1 MTEDRNIGDIR
12 EMEVRLA
19 ELERLAD
26 ELGSVQEEEMVESL
40 DRAVGLLGEINNS
53 IEVGLRSA
61 SDGERELGEVLGSM
75 DFGPFDEALEELE
88 RQERNPGER
97 GS

>member
-1 MTEDRNIGDIR
+1 
-12 EMEVRLA
+12 MEVRLA

-75 DFGPFDEALEELE
+75 DFEPFDEALEELE

>member
-1 MTEDRNIGDIR
+1 
-12 EMEVRLA
+12 MEVRLA

>member
-1 MTEDRNIGDIR
+1 
-12 EMEVRLA
+12 MEVRLA

-88 RQERNPGER
+88 RQERNPGEH
-97 GS
+97 GP

>member
-1 MTEDRNIGDIR
+1 MTEDRKIGDIR

-88 RQERNPGER
+88 RQERNPGEH
-97 GS
+97 GP